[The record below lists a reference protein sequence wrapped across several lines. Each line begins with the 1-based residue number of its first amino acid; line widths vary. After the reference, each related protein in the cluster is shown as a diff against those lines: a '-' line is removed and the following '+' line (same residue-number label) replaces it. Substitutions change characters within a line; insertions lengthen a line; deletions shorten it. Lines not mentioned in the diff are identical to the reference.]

1 MLRNNASFWSKMEH
15 FSIRNFSKLQ
25 IVNTLNILSKVN
37 STIVSSSAST
47 SESKSLKLKSLFITI
62 KLGSDEKIG
71 KLEIPF
77 VEKLELQVL
86 NCDCKKEIEDLLPVF
101 PNLKYL
107 HIYVEGDFKPFK
119 IKNNKKLKTLYISC
133 RTKANYEFLEYLK
146 KETSLSSFRYG
157 FSYEDE
163 IYWERIPSN
172 NK

>member
-1 MLRNNASFWSKMEH
+1 MEYFGIH
-15 FSIRNFSKLQ
+15 NFSKSQ

-37 STIVSSSAST
+37 SKIASSST
-47 SESKSLKLKSLFITI
+47 SESKSLKLKSLSILIQTE
-62 KLGSDEKIG
+62 DNEKIDE
-71 KLEIPF
+71 LDIPF
-77 VEKLELQVL
+77 VEKLEIPSVERLELQVL